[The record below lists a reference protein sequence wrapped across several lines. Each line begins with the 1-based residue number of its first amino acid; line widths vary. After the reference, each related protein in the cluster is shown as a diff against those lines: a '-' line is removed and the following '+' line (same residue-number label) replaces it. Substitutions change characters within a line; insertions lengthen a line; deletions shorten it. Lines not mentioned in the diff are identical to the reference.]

1 MHKKNYV
8 QISYI
13 MERDNRTRKYF
24 ENLMRSKHN
33 HERVIRRNGAIYVD
47 ADYDN
52 PLRIEIENLLYSAL
66 EKTKNLHHLASQLSN
81 CTEKDSTN
89 KIYLYLRYQS
99 FKHNNRAVEIKDLLE
114 QFLQKCSEL

>member
-1 MHKKNYV
+1 MNKKNYV
-8 QISYI
+8 QISYV
-13 MERDNRTRKYF
+13 MARDNRTRKYF

-66 EKTKNLHHLASQLSN
+66 EKTRNLHDLAHRLSKY
-81 CTEKDSTN
+81 TEKDSIN

-99 FKHNNRAVEIKDLLE
+99 FKHNDRAIKIKNLLE
-114 QFLQKCSEL
+114 KLLQEL